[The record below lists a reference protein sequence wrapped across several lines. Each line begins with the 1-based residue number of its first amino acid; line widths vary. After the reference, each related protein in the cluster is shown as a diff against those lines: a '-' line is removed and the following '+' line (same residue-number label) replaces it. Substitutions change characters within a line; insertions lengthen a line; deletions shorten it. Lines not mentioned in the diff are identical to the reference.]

1 MKTFLALHS
10 PVGPLTVGATDEAVT
25 DLLFGPAPS
34 GAVPGTTPL
43 LREAAKQLAEYFAG
57 CRTTFD
63 LPLAPAGTPFRQ
75 AVWRALGTVPY
86 GATSTYAQI
95 AAAVGNPRACRAVG
109 MANHCNP
116 LPIFI
121 PCHRIVGANGRLTGY
136 AGGLERKQALLELER
151 RHTGA

>member
-1 MKTFLALHS
+1 MKTFLTLLS
-10 PVGPLTVGATDEAVT
+10 PVGPLTVAATDEAVT

-34 GAVPGTTPL
+34 GAVTGATPL
-43 LREAAKQLAEYFAG
+43 LREAAKQLAEYFTG

-95 AAAVGNPRACRAVG
+95 AAAIGNPRACRAVG

-116 LPIFI
+116 LPILI

-136 AGGLERKQALLELER
+136 AGGLERKQALLELEQ

>member
-10 PVGPLTVGATDEAVT
+10 PIGPLTVAATDEAVT

-34 GAVPGTTPL
+34 GAATGTTPL